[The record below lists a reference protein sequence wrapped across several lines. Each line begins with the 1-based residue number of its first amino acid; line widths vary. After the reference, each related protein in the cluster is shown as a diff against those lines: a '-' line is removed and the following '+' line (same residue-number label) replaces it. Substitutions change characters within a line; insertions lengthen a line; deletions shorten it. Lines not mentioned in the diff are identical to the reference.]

1 MTGVHRTFGPLRHP
15 SGTNLPLFSAP
26 CAKEEIGVVAA
37 WHFRGLF
44 RTFSVL
50 SLSNAVG
57 FSLSL
62 SFSRYSVRFTGD
74 EVTFGIERK
83 EHGVY
88 CVVRARARARVLR
101 EEERERKRLRNVC
114 IFESSSDTVRG
125 VRKLFRRE
133 CAV

>member
-1 MTGVHRTFGPLRHP
+1 
-15 SGTNLPLFSAP
+15 
-26 CAKEEIGVVAA
+26 
-37 WHFRGLF
+37 
-44 RTFSVL
+44 
-50 SLSNAVG
+50 
-57 FSLSL
+57 
-62 SFSRYSVRFTGD
+62 
-74 EVTFGIERK
+74 VTFGIERK